1 MLLYSRLSQTLFR
14 WTILKRIQVDGMHYL
29 SSLKSTPLMWR
40 AKRTWC
46 SGVALPDLSSNH
58 RNVMALDKDRIRPIH
73 ANNAFVAP
81 SASVIGAV
89 DLAEKVVVWYGS
101 VLRADFAEI
110 VVSGFSVIEDNCVLT
125 VVPPKRS
132 GELKPINIGSWVV
145 IESHS
150 ILQSCTIDSRTRIG
164 AHSVIEPGAHIDM
177 DCVIL
182 PHSVVSANQSIPTGE
197 VWGGNPAKFIRKV
210 DPDQVEDTIQ
220 QAENMFYFTKQH
232 IVEFFPKGFAYI
244 EKERLQTRLE

>member
-1 MLLYSRLSQTLFR
+1 M
-14 WTILKRIQVDGMHYL
+14 
-29 SSLKSTPLMWR
+29 SL
-40 AKRTWC
+40 
-46 SGVALPDLSSNH
+46 DN
-58 RNVMALDKDRIRPIH
+58 DRIRPIRT
-73 ANNAFVAP
+73 NNTFIAP

-101 VLRADFAEI
+101 VLRADFGEI
-110 VVSGFSVIEDNCVLT
+110 VVAAFSLVEDNCVLT

-132 GELKPINIGSWVV
+132 GELKPISIGSWVV

-150 ILQSCTIDSRTRIG
+150 ILQSCTVESRTRIG
-164 AHSVIEPGAHIDM
+164 AHSVIEPGAYIDM

-182 PHSVVSANQSIPTGE
+182 PYSVVTANQTIPSGE

-220 QAENMFYFTKQH
+220 QAENMFYFTRQH

-244 EKERLQTRLE
+244 EKEKWTTTPTSR